1 MSKDF
6 AERLLAWADR
16 YGRHDLPWQ
25 RERSPYRV
33 WVSEV
38 MLQQTRVSTV
48 VGYFER
54 FMAALP
60 ELPDLAAASE
70 DRVLALWSG
79 LGYYSRALNLRR
91 AALLCVARHGGRL
104 PDDLAQLIALPGI
117 GRSTAA
123 AILAQAH
130 GQRLAIL
137 DGNVKRILARHAGL
151 VGDPASAPVA
161 RMLWQLAE
169 ARLPAPRLG
178 PRMADYTQAIMD
190 LGATLCTPKRPRCDE
205 CPLASDCVAR
215 ATGRSAQLPTAK
227 SRPALPERA
236 ALMLLALDAEGRVL
250 LERRP
255 RFGVWRGLWSL
266 PERVWPLPEAPV
278 ETRAALRALAVDHN
292 LAGNDQ
298 ADANPQELPS
308 LVHVFTHFR
317 LHIRP
322 YLWRVPTA
330 PSGVAEDASTRW
342 CTRDELADL
351 GLPAPV
357 RSLLL
362 RVLSSLPERVTE
374 VSGAPHS
381 RY

>member
-151 VGDPASAPVA
+151 AGDPASAPVA
-161 RMLWQLAE
+161 RVLWQLAE
-169 ARLPAPRLG
+169 VRLPAPKLG
-178 PRMADYTQAIMD
+178 PRMAHRAEVDGVD
-190 LGATLCTPKRPRCDE
+190 LVPP
-205 CPLASDCVAR
+205 AR
-215 ATGRSAQLPTAK
+215 R
-227 SRPALPERA
+227 
-236 ALMLLALDAEGRVL
+236 
-250 LERRP
+250 
-255 RFGVWRGLWSL
+255 
-266 PERVWPLPEAPV
+266 
-278 ETRAALRALAVDHN
+278 
-292 LAGNDQ
+292 
-298 ADANPQELPS
+298 
-308 LVHVFTHFR
+308 
-317 LHIRP
+317 
-322 YLWRVPTA
+322 
-330 PSGVAEDASTRW
+330 
-342 CTRDELADL
+342 
-351 GLPAPV
+351 
-357 RSLLL
+357 
-362 RVLSSLPERVTE
+362 
-374 VSGAPHS
+374 
-381 RY
+381 